1 MNAPIVVGL
10 SDSSHSRA
18 ALDWALHRAKLSG
31 TPVLAVFVSDTD
43 AAAGHPGAATIQAAH
58 GEVVLA
64 RDAFGSASKAP
75 DIAVTTALRRGR
87 PVDVLTEDARGARM
101 IVVGTHDHRDGSET
115 STRHSPAVDLA
126 ARSTAPVAVVP
137 LPESGH
143 HGGVLVGIDGSPA
156 AHAAVLFAARD
167 AAELDE
173 PLTVVNVWTPLQAW
187 VPGFVP
193 DQGFYD
199 LLRTASL
206 DMLALEVAA
215 ARERFPELTVR
226 SSSETGDPAAVLT
239 RLGKDALEI
248 VVGATSRHGLRR
260 LLLGSVAHD
269 ILRGA
274 SRPVIVVPDPAVSS
288 AV

>member
-1 MNAPIVVGL
+1 MTAPIVVGL

-18 ALDWALHRAKLSG
+18 ALDWALRRAERTG

-43 AAAGHPGAATIQAAH
+43 AAAGHPGAASLQAAH

-64 RDAFGSASKAP
+64 RDAFGAASKAP
-75 DIAVTTALRRGR
+75 DISVTTALRRGR
-87 PVDVLTEDARGARM
+87 PVDELTEDARGARM
-101 IVVGTHDHRDGSET
+101 IVVGTHDDRNGAEPG
-115 STRHSPAVDLA
+115 TRHSPAVDLA
-126 ARSTAPVAVVP
+126 ARSTAPVAVIP
-137 LPESGH
+137 TPQSGH
-143 HGGVLVGIDGSPA
+143 HGGILVGIDGSPA
-156 AHAAVLFAARD
+156 ARAAVLFAARD

-173 PLTVVNVWTPLQAW
+173 QLTVVHVWTPLQAW

-206 DMLALEVAA
+206 DLLALEVAA
-215 ARERFPELTVR
+215 VHAQFPDLGVHSR
-226 SSSETGDPAAVLT
+226 SETGYPATVLT

-248 VVGATSRHGLRR
+248 VVGATSRHGLQR

-269 ILRGA
+269 TLRGA
-274 SRPVIVVPDPAVSS
+274 SRPVIVVPDPAVSG
-288 AV
+288 

>member
-10 SDSSHSRA
+10 SDSPHSRA
-18 ALDWALHRAKLSG
+18 ALDWALRRARHSG

-43 AAAGHPGAATIQAAH
+43 AAAGHPGAASLQAAH

-87 PVDVLTEDARGARM
+87 PVDQLTQDARGARM
-101 IVVGTHDHRDGSET
+101 IVVGTHDDRDGTEP

-126 ARSTAPVAVVP
+126 ALSTAPVAVIP
-137 LPESGH
+137 TPQSGH
-143 HGGVLVGIDGSPA
+143 HGGILVGIDGSPA
-156 AHAAVLFAARD
+156 ARAAVLFAARD
-167 AAELDE
+167 AVDLNE
-173 PLTVVNVWTPLQAW
+173 PLTVVHVWTPLQAW

-199 LLRTASL
+199 LLRLASL
-206 DMLALEVAA
+206 DMLALEIAA
-215 ARERFPELTVR
+215 VQAEFPDLTVYSR
-226 SSSETGDPAAVLT
+226 SETGDPATVLT

-248 VVGATSRHGLRR
+248 VVGATSRHGLQR

-269 ILRGA
+269 TLRGA
-274 SRPVIVVPDPAVSS
+274 SRPVIVVPDPAVS
-288 AV
+288 A